1 MGAHLWDNFDAYGWT
16 VFLISSLKVSK
27 ICLLSSALVLFA
39 AGCAPMSNKPDIS
52 KLIKSSIEARA
63 AGHEDLAA
71 NDLKE
76 AYENLPASGT
86 PGRVEAI
93 NQLYLPT
100 LDLAADLRKSGR
112 LSLSNTMYDKA
123 IEIEAECTIGGRA
136 SARRLKRETEEVF
149 DTEERIITTAGTS
162 SAEKVRTKALQDETE
177 SLERRVLTGD
187 PKPLEE
193 EALKH
198 LGVIRNSF
206 GIASFQY
213 VDAFRVTAEIL
224 VKLHKAQTAI
234 RILEVDSRQL
244 SEPNLEIMK
253 TSDIDAVQDLYFH
266 IPLKTE
272 LAYLQIK
279 TGQLDEAE
287 QNARKSCEL
296 AKHLGGTMKGRLAVA
311 QLTLATVLS
320 VKGDKEGARRLLK
333 ETLPLLREEKL
344 GKDSERCKKMIEQI
358 EKAQTGKQ

>member
-1 MGAHLWDNFDAYGWT
+1 MGQFRCLWMDGY
-16 VFLISSLKVSK
+16 LISSLKVSK
-27 ICLLSSALVLFA
+27 IFLLSSALVLFA
-39 AGCAPMSNKPDIS
+39 AGCAPVSNKPDIS

-93 NQLYLPT
+93 NQLYVPT

-123 IEIEAECTIGGRA
+123 IEIESECTIGGRA
-136 SARRLKRETEEVF
+136 SAKHLKRETEEVF
-149 DTEERIITTAGTS
+149 EAEERIITTAGTS
-162 SAEKVRTKALQDETE
+162 SAEKARTKALQHETE
-177 SLERRVLTGD
+177 SLERRVLTDD
-187 PKPLEE
+187 PKPLEA

-198 LGVIRNSF
+198 LDVIRNSF

-213 VDAFRVTAEIL
+213 VDAVRVTGEIL
-224 VKLHKAQTAI
+224 VKLNKAQSAV

-244 SEPNLEIMK
+244 SEPKVEIMK
-253 TSDIDAVQDLYFH
+253 TGDIDAVQDLYFQ
-266 IPLKTE
+266 IPLKSE

-287 QNARKSCEL
+287 KNARKSCEL
-296 AKHLGGTMKGRLAVA
+296 AKYVGGTMKSRLAVA
-311 QLTLATVLS
+311 QLTLASVLN
-320 VKGDKEGARRLLK
+320 VKGDKEGALRLLK
-333 ETLPLLREEKL
+333 ETLPLLKEEKL
-344 GKDSERCKKMIEQI
+344 GKDSERCKMMVEQI
-358 EKAQTGKQ
+358 EKAQTGK

>member
-1 MGAHLWDNFDAYGWT
+1 MGGSSVGQFRCLWMDGY
-16 VFLISSLKVSK
+16 LISSLKVSK

-39 AGCAPMSNKPDIS
+39 AGCAPVSNRPDIS
-52 KLIKSSIEARA
+52 KLIKSSIEARV

-76 AYENLPASGT
+76 AYENLPAKGN

-93 NQLYLPT
+93 NQLYVPT

-123 IEIEAECTIGGRA
+123 IEIEPECTIGGRA

-149 DTEERIITTAGTS
+149 DTEERIITNQSTYS
-162 SAEKVRTKALQDETE
+162 VEKARTKALQDKTE
-177 SLERRVLTGD
+177 SLERRVLTDD
-187 PKPLEE
+187 PKPLED
-193 EALKH
+193 EAIKH
-198 LGVIRNSF
+198 LDVIRNSF
-206 GIASFQY
+206 GVASSQY
-213 VDAFRVTAEIL
+213 VDAVRATGEIL
-224 VKLHKAQTAI
+224 VKLNKAPAAV
-234 RILEVDSRQL
+234 RILEVDIKQL
-244 SEPNLEIMK
+244 SEPKIESIK
-253 TSDIDAVQDLYFH
+253 TGDIDAVQDLYFH

-287 QNARKSCEL
+287 LNARKSCEL
-296 AKHLGGTMKGRLAVA
+296 AKGIGGAMKSRLAVA
-311 QLTLATVLS
+311 QLTLATVLNL
-320 VKGDKEGARRLLK
+320 KGDKQGARRLLK

>member
-1 MGAHLWDNFDAYGWT
+1 MGQFRCLWMDGY
-16 VFLISSLKVSK
+16 LINSLKVSK

-39 AGCAPMSNKPDIS
+39 AGCAPVSDKPDIS

-76 AYENLPASGT
+76 AYENLPTRG

-93 NQLYLPT
+93 NQLYVPT

-123 IEIEAECTIGGRA
+123 IEIEPECTLGGRS

-149 DTEERIITTAGTS
+149 DTEERIITNQSTY
-162 SAEKVRTKALQDETE
+162 SAQKARIKALQDKTE
-177 SLERRVLTGD
+177 SLERRVLTDD
-187 PKPLEE
+187 PKPLED
-193 EALKH
+193 EAIKH
-198 LGVIRNSF
+198 LDVIRNSF
-206 GIASFQY
+206 GVASSQY
-213 VDAFRVTAEIL
+213 VDAVRATGEIL
-224 VKLHKAQTAI
+224 IKLNKAPVAV
-234 RILEVDSRQL
+234 RILEVDIRQL
-244 SEPNLEIMK
+244 SEPKIESIK
-253 TSDIDAVQDLYFH
+253 TGDIDAVQDLYFH
-266 IPLKTE
+266 IPLKSE

-296 AKHLGGTMKGRLAVA
+296 AKCVGGEMKSRLAVA
-311 QLTLATVLS
+311 QLTLATVLNL
-320 VKGDKEGARRLLK
+320 KGDKEGALRLLK